1 MKISIIT
8 AVYNG
13 EQTIE
18 ECINSIIN
26 QTYKDIEHIII
37 DGGSTDGTLDVI
49 KKYKDNISKV
59 ISEPDKGIYDAMN
72 KGIALST
79 GGIIGFLNADDVY
92 ADEHVIENVVKAIS
106 ENNVDSCYGKL
117 FYNQI

>member
-1 MKISIIT
+1 
-8 AVYNG
+8 
-13 EQTIE
+13 
-18 ECINSIIN
+18 
-26 QTYKDIEHIII
+26 
-37 DGGSTDGTLDVI
+37 
-49 KKYKDNISKV
+49 
-59 ISEPDKGIYDAMN
+59 MN

-92 ADEHVIENVVKAIS
+92 ADEHIIENIVKAIS